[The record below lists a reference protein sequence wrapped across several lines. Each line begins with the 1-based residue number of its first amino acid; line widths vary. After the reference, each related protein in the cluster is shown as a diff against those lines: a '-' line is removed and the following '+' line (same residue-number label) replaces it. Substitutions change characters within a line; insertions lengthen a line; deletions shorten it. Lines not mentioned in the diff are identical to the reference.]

1 MLHLMAG
8 WWGFMIMLVP
18 NSTQEKHTWA
28 TKLIACAKKKQQR
41 VFHVNFVSDR
51 AVQRGGHV
59 SAWAVAL
66 TPNELV
72 Y

>member
-28 TKLIACAKKKQQR
+28 SKLVAGAKEKSNS
-41 VFHVNFVSDR
+41 VFFASYK
-51 AVQRGGHV
+51 
-59 SAWAVAL
+59 S
-66 TPNELV
+66 TPCGPAGAILAMHKYEKPAQL
-72 Y
+72 